1 MAALATAAISR
12 VGTETSGAQVQVT
25 VTMTVP
31 AKAAPTNAPSSAL
44 QIPGAA
50 TTPSDVAVTPS
61 SSDASSATRVQAALS
76 VRTVTV
82 RTTQPAALATA
93 PTAVSTAPVATVPVS
108 QPANTTT
115 PTKTPT
121 ATKPTT
127 ATKTPTPS
135 ASTSTRPPITS
146 SNAQHTWWHHQ
157 GGIHAACHG
166 DNLAYAEPWA
176 EKGYK
181 VVKQAGWFRTAIIF
195 KGSTPVTVLVGCH
208 GGHPSFTTSG

>member
-12 VGTETSGAQVQVT
+12 VGTETSRAQAQVT

-50 TTPSDVAVTPS
+50 TPSDPVTPS
-61 SSDASSATRVQAALS
+61 SSDATQLQAALS

-82 RTTQPAALATA
+82 KTQPAAIVTA
-93 PTAVSTAPVATVPVS
+93 PAAVSTAPAATMTVS
-108 QPANTTT
+108 QPATTA
-115 PTKTPT
+115 KTPT
-121 ATKPTT
+121 ATKST
-127 ATKTPTPS
+127 ATRTPKPS
-135 ASTSTRPPITS
+135 ASTSTRTPITG
-146 SNAQHTWWHHQ
+146 SNSAFWAKTWSHHQ
-157 GGIHAACHG
+157 GGIHAACRG
-166 DNLAYAEPWA
+166 DSLAYAEPWA

-181 VVKQAGWFRTAIIF
+181 VVKQTSWFRTAISF

-208 GGHPSFTTSG
+208 AGRPNFTTSG